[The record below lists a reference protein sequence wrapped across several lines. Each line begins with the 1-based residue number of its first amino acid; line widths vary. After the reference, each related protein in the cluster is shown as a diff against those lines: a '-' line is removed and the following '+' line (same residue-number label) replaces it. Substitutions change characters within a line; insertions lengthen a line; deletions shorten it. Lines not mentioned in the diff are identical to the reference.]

1 MSLAQFPLS
10 QSLPTQAPGV
20 FTGGANVIAV
30 LILLAEFGMLRQALL
45 RDHVRLYMAQSAL
58 IAVLAVIVAAARDIP
73 DLYVL
78 AALTVALKVIVIP
91 LLLRRLLRETSPAGA
106 RAGAPISRAAAASAW
121 PAPCCWP
128 SWSRRSGSSPPAARH
143 PQ

>member
-1 MSLAQFPLS
+1 MYLA

-20 FTGGANVIAV
+20 FTGGANVVAV

-45 RDHVRLYMAQSAL
+45 RDHIRLYIAQSAL
-58 IAVLAVIVAAARDIP
+58 IAALAVIVAAARHIP

-91 LLLRRLLRETSPAGA
+91 VLLRRLLRETSPVGT
-106 RAGAPISRAAAASAW
+106 RAGGADVAGSGGLGVASRKTTLSASTRTN
-121 PAPCCWP
+121 PK
-128 SWSRRSGSSPPAARH
+128 
-143 PQ
+143 

>member
-1 MSLAQFPLS
+1 MHLAQFTLS
-10 QSLPTQAPGV
+10 QALPTQAPGV

-58 IAVLAVIVAAARDIP
+58 IAVLAVIVAAARHIP

-91 LLLRRLLRETSPAGA
+91 LLLRRLLRETDPLGAPAG
-106 RAGAPISRAAAASAW
+106 GAALTGVKFEKLLEQV
-121 PAPCCWP
+121 PALKKAM
-128 SWSRRSGSSPPAARH
+128 SKGDDKEK
-143 PQ
+143 